1 MPLHFA
7 FKCSRA
13 QMAAERKQRFE
24 QRETTRAELA
34 IADAVAVDNVVLP
47 IPYVVRGFCRY
58 CHKEVTNTD
67 DCLRGKDDK
76 GYFHILCDLE
86 RPNAVQKAVEL
97 FNTLK
102 ATPAAPGAAAAGV
115 QAKTFFD
122 NLMAAESA
130 VEAAEAAANIGA
142 STGGLLPPA
151 PLFNWAACVP

>member
-7 FKCSRA
+7 FKSSRA
-13 QMAAERKQRFE
+13 QMAAERKQRFD
-24 QRETTRAELA
+24 QRETTRTGLA
-34 IADAVAVDNVVLP
+34 ISDAVAVVNVVVP
-47 IPYVVRGFCRY
+47 TSYKVRGICRY

-67 DCLRGKDDK
+67 DCLRGKDAE
-76 GYFHILCDLE
+76 GYWHILCDPE
-86 RPNAVQKAVEL
+86 RPNAVQKALDL

-102 ATPAAPGAAAAGV
+102 ATPAAPGATAAGV

-151 PLFNWAACVP
+151 PLFNGAAGVP